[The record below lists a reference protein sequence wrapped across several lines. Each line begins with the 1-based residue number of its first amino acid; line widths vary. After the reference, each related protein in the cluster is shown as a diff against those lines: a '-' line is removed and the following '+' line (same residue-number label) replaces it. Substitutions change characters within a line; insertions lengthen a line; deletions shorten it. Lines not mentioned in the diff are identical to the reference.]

1 MKMKIDGKAYTQDT
15 EATEASKRTALDN
28 GVKRAATDKTPAASR
43 DRVEVS
49 EDAKL
54 LTAAIDAAKNTPDV
68 RTELVERMKQK
79 LNAGEIGNDSGKLA
93 DKMIDDLLG
102 K

>member
-1 MKMKIDGKAYTQDT
+1 MKIDANRPTQDT
-15 EATEASKRTALDN
+15 EATEAAKKTALDKA
-28 GVKRAATDKTPAASR
+28 VKRTTSEKTVPAG

-49 EDAKL
+49 ADAKL
-54 LTAAIDAAKNTPDV
+54 LAAATDAAQKTPEV

-79 LNAGEIGNDSGKLA
+79 LAAGEVGNDSGKLA
-93 DKMIDDLLG
+93 DRMIDDLLE

>member
-1 MKMKIDGKAYTQDT
+1 MKIDGNRPAQDT
-15 EATEASKRTALDN
+15 DATEASKRAALDKA
-28 GVKRAATDKTPAASR
+28 VKRTSSDKVATTSG

-49 EDAKL
+49 ADAKL
-54 LTAAIDAAKNTPDV
+54 LSTAIDAAQKAPEV

-93 DKMIDDLLG
+93 DRMIDDLLD